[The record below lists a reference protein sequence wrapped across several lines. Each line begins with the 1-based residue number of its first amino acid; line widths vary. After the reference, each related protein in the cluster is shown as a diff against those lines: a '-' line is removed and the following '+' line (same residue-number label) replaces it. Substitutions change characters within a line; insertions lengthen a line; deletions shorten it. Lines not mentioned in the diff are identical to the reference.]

1 MIIAE
6 VREKC
11 KSSISRIPRDAFVVL
26 VLLLA
31 SSFSFGLGYLAGID
45 AGQAS
50 AITLTES
57 PSVTPAAGGEV
68 VASKNGTKYYFIGC
82 AGAGRISKENQIWFT
97 TEQAAIS
104 AGYALAANCK
114 GQ

>member
-11 KSSISRIPRDAFVVL
+11 KSAIGKIPRDVFVVL
-26 VLLLA
+26 VLVLA
-31 SSFSFGLGYLAGID
+31 SSLSFGLGYFAGMD
-45 AGQAS
+45 AEQATVM
-50 AITLTES
+50 TLTES
-57 PSVTPAAGGEV
+57 PSITPATGGQV

-97 TEQAAIS
+97 AESAAIS
-104 AGYALAANCK
+104 AGYELAANCK